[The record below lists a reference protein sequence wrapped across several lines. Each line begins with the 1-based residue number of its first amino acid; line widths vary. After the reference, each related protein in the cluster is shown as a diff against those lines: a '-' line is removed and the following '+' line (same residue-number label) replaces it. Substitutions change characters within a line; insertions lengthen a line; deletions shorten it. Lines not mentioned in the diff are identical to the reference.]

1 MTHGRFS
8 GGQVYSPKALF
19 LLEEWLFGCGG
30 FMRPHPSLRIDRQL
44 IFTGGGRDIFFSFIK
59 TYKLFMILEISP
71 NLYS

>member
-30 FMRPHPSLRIDRQL
+30 LMRPHPSLRIDRQL
-44 IFTGGGRDIFFSFIK
+44 IFAGG
-59 TYKLFMILEISP
+59 
-71 NLYS
+71 